1 MIIPNFFKKLP
12 FLVLVFLFS
21 CNRVDTNNVSN
32 GQFQISI
39 KINHAKHF
47 EISENSTEKR
57 IRVFSKDKK
66 QKFEYFL
73 SKIKSPN
80 YIQIPVK
87 KVVCMSTTH
96 AAFISEIGK
105 TETIIGL
112 SGTNF
117 IHNEKINNR
126 IEKNLIIDVGYEE
139 NLNFEKLIKLK
150 PDVIFIYEIG
160 DETSMYINKLK
171 ELKFNVVNVA
181 EFIETSPLARAEWI
195 KFFAAFYDEIPKAEN
210 LFSQIESDYNNLKL
224 EARKSNNIPTVI
236 TSIPM
241 KNSWYVPGT
250 KSYMYNIISDAGAKF
265 IIDDNQEEGSLTMNF
280 ENVFEKSIEADYWI
294 NLELVSSKKDILAF
308 DERLKE
314 FKSFKNDKIYN
325 YDLKVN
331 KSGGNDYWEK
341 GVVFPNLILKD
352 LISIFHPEILKQ
364 DSLLFYR
371 KLN

>member
-1 MIIPNFFKKLP
+1 VNSWLFIFFI
-12 FLVLVFLFS
+12 FLFFS
-21 CNRVDTNNVSN
+21 CNRVDDKNATN
-32 GQFQISI
+32 QHFTKQIEI
-39 KINHAKHF
+39 KFAKHF
-47 EISENSTEKR
+47 EISENSTQKR

-73 SKIKSPN
+73 SKVKSQNSIK
-80 YIQIPVK
+80 IPVK

-96 AAFISEIGK
+96 AAFINEIGK

-117 IHNEKINNR
+117 IHNEKLNQQIKNN
-126 IEKNLIIDVGYEE
+126 KTIDIGYEE

-160 DETSMYINKLK
+160 NETSMYINKLK

-210 LFSQIESDYNNLKL
+210 LFSQIETDYNNLKL
-224 EARKSNNIPTVI
+224 EVKKSKNVPTVI

-241 KNSWYVPGT
+241 NNSWYVPGT
-250 KSYMYNIISDAGAKF
+250 KSYMYNLISDAGAKF
-265 IIDDNQEEGSLTMNF
+265 TIYDNQEEGSITMNF
-280 ENVFEKSIEADYWI
+280 ENVFEKAINADYWI
-294 NLELVSSKKDILAF
+294 NLELVSTKKDILNF
-308 DERLKE
+308 DEKLKE
-314 FKSFKNDKIYN
+314 FKAFKENKIYN
-325 YDLKVN
+325 NDLAVN
-331 KSGGNDYWEK
+331 KLGGNNYWEK

-352 LISIFHPEILKQ
+352 LISIFHPQILKQ
-364 DSLLFYR
+364 DTLLFYR
-371 KLN
+371 KMKN